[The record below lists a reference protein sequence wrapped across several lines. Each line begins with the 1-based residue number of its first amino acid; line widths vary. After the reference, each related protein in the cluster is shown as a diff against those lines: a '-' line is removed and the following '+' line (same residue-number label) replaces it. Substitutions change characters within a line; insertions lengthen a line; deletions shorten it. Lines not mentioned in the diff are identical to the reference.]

1 MKLTL
6 GIAQMNPTPNVE
18 ENMKTISQLAG
29 KLRGDGAEMAVFP
42 EYCTCLASMAT
53 TKKVARH
60 HEEWLAL
67 FAPLARANGLALVF
81 GGVSCLAPDGNV
93 YNRTYVLDADGNL
106 LAFYDKRHLFALK
119 FNRYGLI
126 SETDAFVPGNDVKT
140 FRFKEFH
147 IGLST
152 CFDVRFGEMFTHFTE
167 CDLVI
172 CTAAFTASTGLPHWN
187 ALLQARAIENQQWFA
202 GVDICGTNPETGIE
216 LYGHSIVF
224 DPWGLPVASAD
235 HNEPATFVA
244 EISTERV
251 KYIRNKL
258 PMIR

>member
-6 GIAQMNPTPNVE
+6 GIAQMNPTPVVE
-18 ENMKTISQLAG
+18 ENLNSIALLAS
-29 KLRGDGAEMAVFP
+29 KLRNDGAEMAVFP

-53 TKKVARH
+53 TKKVARSQ
-60 HEEWLAL
+60 EEWMEL
-67 FAPLARANGLALVF
+67 FAPIARFCGLALVL
-81 GGVSCLAPDGNV
+81 GGVSCLAPDNNV
-93 YNRTYVLDADGNL
+93 YNRTFVIGADGNL
-106 LAFYDKRHLFALK
+106 LAFYDKRHLFELK
-119 FNRYGLI
+119 LNRQGFI
-126 SETDAFVPGNDVKT
+126 SETDAFVPGHDIKSFSFNG
-140 FRFKEFH
+140 FQ
-147 IGLST
+147 IGLAT
-152 CFDVRFGEMFTHFTE
+152 CFDVRFGEMFTHFTT

-187 ALLQARAIENQQWFA
+187 TLLQARAIENQQWFA
-202 GVDICGTNPETGIE
+202 GVDICGVNPETGIE

-244 EISTERV
+244 ELSTERV
-251 KYIRNKL
+251 AYIRNKL